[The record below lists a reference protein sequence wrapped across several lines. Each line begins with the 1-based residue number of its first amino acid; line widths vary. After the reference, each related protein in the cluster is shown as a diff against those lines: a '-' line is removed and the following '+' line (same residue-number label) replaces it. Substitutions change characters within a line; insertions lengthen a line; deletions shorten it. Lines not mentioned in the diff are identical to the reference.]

1 MTLRAIVFLTLS
13 ALLLTSCSFDIT
25 PQITSDTTF
34 EATSDAALVS
44 DGTLMICDV
53 RNVAVLGYPPAM
65 TSGSP
70 LRHSTPALETLLRLD
85 ANGNILPCLAVA
97 WQSTMRKNHNA
108 ESSGRRHIPRRNSF
122 PCRSCQV
129 ESGTTAGSKCNRI
142 FSPCVD

>member
-70 LRHSTPALETLLRLD
+70 LRHSTPALETLLRLE
-85 ANGNILPCLAVA
+85 IF
-97 WQSTMRKNHNA
+97 
-108 ESSGRRHIPRRNSF
+108 F
-122 PCRSCQV
+122 PALLSP
-129 ESGTTAGSKCNRI
+129 GSPIMKKK
-142 FSPCVD
+142 P